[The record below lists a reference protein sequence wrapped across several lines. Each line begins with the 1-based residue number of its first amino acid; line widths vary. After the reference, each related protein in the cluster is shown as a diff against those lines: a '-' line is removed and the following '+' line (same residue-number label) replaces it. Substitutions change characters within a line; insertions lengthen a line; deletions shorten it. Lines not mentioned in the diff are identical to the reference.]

1 MRLLSASKIK
11 EKKASELEKARQV
24 QVVLVQAIDSKTKEL
39 ESIRT
44 TTQQEASKLAQELA
58 VYQAEVDIRK
68 KVLAGEIGALETR
81 RDEAMKPL
89 HTLKEMLKQKGA
101 ELEAKDAQI
110 KREWVEM
117 NKNKSFLMTWS
128 ETLRDKD
135 ARLNERHNQL
145 GLEESLLETRRFELS
160 KAEELFNEKLIKA
173 NAKHDVLCAQVAG
186 REEVVSK
193 QRLINDATEIALK
206 QLQIELSTKE
216 KRLTAKEARLQRTYK
231 SLKDKGLVK

>member
-81 RDEAMKPL
+81 RDNAMKPL
-89 HTLKEMLKQKGA
+89 QVLKDLLKKKGA

-173 NAKHDVLCAQVAG
+173 NTKHDVLCAQVAD
-186 REEVVSK
+186 REGVVSK

>member
-1 MRLLSASKIK
+1 MKLLTASKIK
-11 EKKASELEKARQV
+11 EKKANELENSRQI
-24 QVVLVQAIDSKTKEL
+24 QAVLVQEIDTKTKEL
-39 ESIRT
+39 DSLRLS
-44 TTQQEASKLAQELA
+44 TQAEAFKLTQELA
-58 VYQAEVDIRK
+58 GYQDEVDIRK
-68 KVLAGEIGALETR
+68 KVLASEIGALETR
-81 RDEAMKPL
+81 RDNAMKPL
-89 HTLKEMLKQKGA
+89 QVLKDLLKQKGA

-135 ARLNERHNQL
+135 TRLNERHNQL

-160 KAEELFNEKLIKA
+160 KAEDFFSDKLSKA
-173 NAKHDVLCAQVAG
+173 NAKHDVLCKQVAD
-186 REEVVSK
+186 REGVVSK